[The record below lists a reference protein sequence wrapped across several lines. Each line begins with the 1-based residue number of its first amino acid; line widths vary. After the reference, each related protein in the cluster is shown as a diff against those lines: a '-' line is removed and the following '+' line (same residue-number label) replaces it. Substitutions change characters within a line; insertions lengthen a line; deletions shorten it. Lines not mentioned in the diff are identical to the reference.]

1 MFCMLNHTYGIP
13 MLVLQDEVFFSCPC
27 ARDLLRHEARM
38 IRVVGSGLGERWGGV
53 IAGLCIYSSP
63 PP

>member
-13 MLVLQDEVFFSCPC
+13 MFVLQDEVFFSCSC

-38 IRVVGSGLGERWGGV
+38 IRVVGSGLGGV
-53 IAGLCIYSSP
+53 IAGLCIYSSSP
-63 PP
+63 H